1 MCATRRNT
9 SQDVKTFQ
17 IVCYS
22 RENWGRTAVLVE
34 NGGGFSDRKNCGA
47 TPLFPSTG
55 LPGGHSEREPPD
67 PIPNSE
73 VKTFSADG
81 SVGSPHVRVGH
92 CQALDSK
99 GHVHPNVAFLFGAR
113 GMAYKQKAARSGA
126 AFFLM
131 QPRQCI
137 AIGFCYGAGQG
148 LLVTSA
154 AFAQHAKRPD
164 RAVRQDITSLF
175 RCGFQPAVEH
185 FRTGFTLDV

>member
-1 MCATRRNT
+1 MRLGHITPKHFCVFGCDMCATRRNT

-92 CQALDSK
+92 CQALESK

-113 GMAYKQKAARSGA
+113 GMAYQTKSRSFRSGFFLDAASPMRRYRLLLRRWPRPACNKRGFRAARSA
-126 AFFLM
+126 
-131 QPRQCI
+131 
-137 AIGFCYGAGQG
+137 
-148 LLVTSA
+148 T
-154 AFAQHAKRPD
+154 
-164 RAVRQDITSLF
+164 
-175 RCGFQPAVEH
+175 
-185 FRTGFTLDV
+185 

>member
-34 NGGGFSDRKNCGA
+34 NGGRFSDRKNCGA

-55 LPGGHSEREPPD
+55 LPGGHSGREPPD

-99 GHVHPNVAFLFGAR
+99 GHVRMNVAFLFLANS
-113 GMAYKQKAARSGA
+113 ANNKAARSGA

-131 QPRQCI
+131 QPRQCV
-137 AIGFCYGAGQG
+137 AVDFCYDGGQG

-154 AFAQHAKRPD
+154 AFAQHA
-164 RAVRQDITSLF
+164 Q
-175 RCGFQPAVEH
+175 
-185 FRTGFTLDV
+185 